1 MALLYQPGADPS
13 RVYYGT
19 DTRCFELL
27 IGCWLALVWP
37 MKRLSSQKLSANHVK
52 KLNIMSFIALT
63 IFSKHSV
70 CG

>member
-37 MKRLSSQKLSANHVK
+37 MKRLSSQNYQRT
-52 KLNIMSFIALT
+52 M
-63 IFSKHSV
+63 
-70 CG
+70 

>member
-1 MALLYQPGADPS
+1 MAVLYQPGADPS

-37 MKRLSSQKLSANHVK
+37 MKRLSSQKLAAKPCEETKYDEFHCTYY
-52 KLNIMSFIALT
+52 F
-63 IFSKHSV
+63 
-70 CG
+70 